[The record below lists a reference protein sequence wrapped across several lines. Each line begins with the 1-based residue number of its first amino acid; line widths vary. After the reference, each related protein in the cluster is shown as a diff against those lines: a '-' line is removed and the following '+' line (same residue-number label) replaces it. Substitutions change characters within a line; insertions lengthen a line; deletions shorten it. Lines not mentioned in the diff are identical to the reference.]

1 MPQRNKKAAVSR
13 ETIRRR
19 FPEARFRLHLAYVR
33 VFAQAT
39 YAAVFHVKRTHRG
52 GVPAMVGTGY
62 SNGLNTNPVS
72 SFG

>member
-1 MPQRNKKAAVSR
+1 MTHRNKKAAVSR

-19 FPEARFRLHLAYVR
+19 LPETRFRLHLAYVR

-39 YAAVFHVKRTHRG
+39 YAAVFHVKRPQRG
-52 GVPAMVGTGY
+52 GIPAMVGTGY

-72 SFG
+72 SLG